1 MNKLSFLALFV
12 AIAFTAC
19 DKVKNPIQTSTG
31 STTNNNNP
39 STLVRKVLLEDYTGH
54 KCGNC
59 PAAAIVAESL
69 SEQYAGK
76 VIPIAVHAGFFA
88 KTTLQHPDS
97 YTCTAGNEWDA
108 GTGFGIST
116 AGNPNGMVNR
126 KDFPGHGLI
135 QKEDK
140 WPTTVALALN
150 DPYILGLTLKT
161 TYDGGTRVLNTEV
174 KAKFA
179 TTYTN
184 NVKLQVI
191 FVEDSVIGAQTD
203 YSKNPDFIP
212 NYVFMHMLRGDLNGP
227 WGANLKNTPIANND
241 SVTVNLSPF
250 NLGSQYKDKNISVI
264 AFAYDATTKE
274 VLQVEKKKI
283 K

>member
-1 MNKLSFLALFV
+1 
-12 AIAFTAC
+12 
-19 DKVKNPIQTSTG
+19 
-31 STTNNNNP
+31 
-39 STLVRKVLLEDYTGH
+39 
-54 KCGNC
+54 
-59 PAAAIVAESL
+59 
-69 SEQYAGK
+69 
-76 VIPIAVHAGFFA
+76 
-88 KTTLQHPDS
+88 
-97 YTCTAGNEWDA
+97 
-108 GTGFGIST
+108 
-116 AGNPNGMVNR
+116 
-126 KDFPGHGLI
+126 
-135 QKEDK
+135 
-140 WPTTVALALN
+140 
-150 DPYILGLTLKT
+150 
-161 TYDGGTRVLNTEV
+161 
-174 KAKFA
+174 
-179 TTYTN
+179 
-184 NVKLQVI
+184 LQVI

>member
-1 MNKLSFLALFV
+1 MKKLSLLVLSVVTF
-12 AIAFTAC
+12 IAC
-19 DKVKNPIQTSTG
+19 DKVKNPIQTNTG
-31 STTNNNNP
+31 NNNNNNNGV
-39 STLVRKVLLEDYTGH
+39 TLVRKVLLEDYTGH

-59 PAAAIVAESL
+59 PAAAIVAEGL
-69 SEQYAGK
+69 YEQYAGK
-76 VIPIAVHAGFFA
+76 VVPIAVHAGFFA
-88 KTTLQHPDS
+88 KTTLQHPTS
-97 YTCTAGNEWDA
+97 YTCSAGNEWDA
-108 GTGFGIST
+108 GTGFGVST

-126 KDFPGHGLI
+126 KNFPDHGLI

-184 NVKLQVI
+184 NIKLQVI
-191 FVEDSVIGAQTD
+191 FTEDSVIGPQTD

-227 WGANLKNTPIANND
+227 WGADLKSAPIANND
-241 SVTVNLSPF
+241 SVTVNLTPF
-250 NLGSQYKDKNISVI
+250 TLGSLYKDKNVSVI
-264 AFAYDATTKE
+264 AFAYDALTKE

>member
-1 MNKLSFLALFV
+1 MKNSNLTVLFFLIIGLYS
-12 AIAFTAC
+12 C
-19 DKVKNPIQTSTG
+19 DKVSNPIQNA
-31 STTNNNNP
+31 TTTPVVNTN
-39 STLVRKVLLEDYTGH
+39 TQVRKVLLEDYTGH

-59 PAAAIVAESL
+59 PAAAIVAENL
-69 SEQYAGK
+69 YNQYQGK

-88 KTTLQHPDS
+88 KTSVSHPTS
-97 YTCTAGNEWDA
+97 YTTTAGNEWDA
-108 GTGFGIST
+108 NTGFGIGT

-126 KDFPGHGLI
+126 KNFPDHGLI

-140 WPTTVALALN
+140 WPTTVSLALN
-150 DPYILGLTLKT
+150 DTYYLGLDLKT
-161 TYDGGTRVLNTEV
+161 NYNEGTRVLNTEV

-179 TTYTN
+179 ATYTN

-191 FVEDSVIGAQTD
+191 ITEDSVIGPQTD
-203 YSKNPDFIP
+203 YSKNPDLIP

-227 WGANLKNTPIANND
+227 WGQALQSAPIASND
-241 SVTVNLSPF
+241 SVTVNITPY
-250 NLGSQYKDKNISVI
+250 NLPAGFKDKHITVI
-264 AFAYDATTKE
+264 AFAYDETTKE